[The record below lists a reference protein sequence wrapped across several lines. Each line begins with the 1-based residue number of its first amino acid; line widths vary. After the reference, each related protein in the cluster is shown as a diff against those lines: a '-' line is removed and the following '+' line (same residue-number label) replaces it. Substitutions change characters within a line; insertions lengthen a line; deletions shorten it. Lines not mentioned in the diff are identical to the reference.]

1 MKRYGPER
9 RSGPFVFLILAGAVG
24 VGVWKVVEW
33 LW

>member
-1 MKRYGPER
+1 MTRFPGDIRAYL
-9 RSGPFVFLILAGAVG
+9 FLAAIGAVG